1 MLKVL
6 SDTIEGKISSSLIN
20 VCHYIVE
27 CYKDK
32 FVLAAGDSGLTFSGS
47 ISAIETTSMMNDVGI
62 NISPLCILLRILRHK
77 IGDKLSEPESEM
89 TDLYG
94 EMIIPRF
101 G

>member
-1 MLKVL
+1 
-6 SDTIEGKISSSLIN
+6 
-20 VCHYIVE
+20 
-27 CYKDK
+27 
-32 FVLAAGDSGLTFSGS
+32 
-47 ISAIETTSMMNDVGI
+47 MNDVGI